1 MAHEDGAIHI
11 APCALGH
18 ALHPMAY
25 TALPTLTNPLTAS
38 GLMGGIDRSMEPGVP
53 AGGGVAFGA
62 GAWAGVA
69 GDEDVG
75 GGKY

>member
-1 MAHEDGAIHI
+1 
-11 APCALGH
+11 
-18 ALHPMAY
+18 
-25 TALPTLTNPLTAS
+25 
-38 GLMGGIDRSMEPGVP
+38 MGGIHRSMEPGVP

>member
-1 MAHEDGAIHI
+1 
-11 APCALGH
+11 
-18 ALHPMAY
+18 MAY
-25 TALPTLTNPLTAS
+25 TALPPLITPPTAS
-38 GLMGGIDRSMEPGVP
+38 GLMDGIHRSMEPGVP